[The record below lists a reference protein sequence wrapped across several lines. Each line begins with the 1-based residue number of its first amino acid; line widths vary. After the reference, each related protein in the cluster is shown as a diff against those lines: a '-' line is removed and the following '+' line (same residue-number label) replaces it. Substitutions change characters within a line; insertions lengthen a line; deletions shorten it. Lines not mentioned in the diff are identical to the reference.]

1 MGILVAGLTVIA
13 TLLGGLLALRA
24 KKRSHLVLG
33 LSAGLL
39 LGLVAFDLI
48 PEVFE
53 LTELEVW
60 HVPAVMVAFLVG
72 FLALHVLEKSIGAHE
87 SSSAQHFGEH
97 EHKHNVGGVIAAS
110 AMVIHIFL
118 DGLAVALAFKVD
130 TAFGWLVAIAV
141 VAHAFSDGL
150 NTVSMLSSTFNWKK
164 RAKYLLTADALARIA
179 GATVGTL
186 VVISDNLL
194 GLYLALFAGMLT
206 YLATS
211 HILPEAHAKQS
222 SNSVFAA
229 TFAGVLAMFFMVSL
243 LHG

>member
-1 MGILVAGLTVIA
+1 MGIYVAGLTVLA
-13 TLLGGLLALRA
+13 TLLGGLLALKA
-24 KKRSHLVLG
+24 KKNNHLVLG

-72 FLALHVLEKSIGAHE
+72 FLVLHVIERSVGTHE
-87 SSSAQHFGEH
+87 TPTAEHFSDH
-97 EHKHNVGGVIAAS
+97 SHRHNFGGVIAAS

-118 DGLAVALAFKVD
+118 DGLAVALAFQVD
-130 TAFGWLVAIAV
+130 TAFGWLVAVAV
-141 VAHAFSDGL
+141 MAHAFSDGL
-150 NTVSMLSSTFNWKK
+150 NTVAMLSNTMNWQN
-164 RAKYLLTADALARIA
+164 RAKYLLGADAVARIS
-179 GATVGTL
+179 GAAVGS
-186 VVISDNLL
+186 VVAISDNVL

-211 HILPEAHAKQS
+211 HILPEAHSNKPAKAI
-222 SNSVFAA
+222 FAA
-229 TFAGVLAMFFMVSL
+229 TFTGVIAMFLMINL